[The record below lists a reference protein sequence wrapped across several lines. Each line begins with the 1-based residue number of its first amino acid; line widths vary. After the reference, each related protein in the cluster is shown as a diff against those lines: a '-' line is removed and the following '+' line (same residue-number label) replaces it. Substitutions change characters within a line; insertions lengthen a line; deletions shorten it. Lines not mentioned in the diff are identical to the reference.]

1 MTDLELAKWACSGAH
16 YKALVREVEAVIT
29 QARREGSAEFR
40 SLVREMREAQKEY
53 FRKRA
58 PEALIRSKQLERQ
71 VDAFFQEEKP

>member
-16 YKALVREVEAVIT
+16 YKALVHEVEIVIA

-53 FRKRA
+53 FRHRDR
-58 PEALIRSKQLERQ
+58 EVLIRSKQLEKQ
-71 VDAFFQEEKP
+71 VDAFFQEEPA